1 MLLNKQ
7 RVVHSVVDH
16 FLFRLPG
23 LRSLLSAFHCTPG
36 TVDGCVDELG
46 KGHLLGLSPG
56 GVYEAQFGDSNY
68 QVCRFILPTFVRCEI
83 FWILLILFPKSIKML
98 P

>member
-7 RVVHSVVDH
+7 RIVHSVVDH

-36 TVDGCVDELG
+36 TVDGCVEELG

-68 QVCRFILPTFVRCEI
+68 QVSRFSHRLCVAKPFGFFSFHSKFNRKEDT
-83 FWILLILFPKSIKML
+83 
-98 P
+98 

>member
-1 MLLNKQ
+1 MLLSKQ
-7 RVVHSVVDH
+7 RIVHSVVDH

-36 TVDGCVDELG
+36 TVDGCVEELG

-68 QVCRFILPTFVRCEI
+68 EVSGCNPRRQGKCRLE
-83 FWILLILFPKSIKML
+83 
-98 P
+98 

>member
-1 MLLNKQ
+1 MKLNNSAKVILNKQ

-16 FLFRLPG
+16 FLFQVPG
-23 LRSLLSAFHCTPG
+23 LRNLLSAFHCTPG
-36 TVDGCVDELG
+36 SVDGCVDELG

-68 QVCRFILPTFVRCEI
+68 EVSKLSDS
-83 FWILLILFPKSIKML
+83 LIYAV
-98 P
+98 